1 MLVLSRKSDESLIIA
16 GEIVVTILGIEGDRV
31 KLGITAPPEVVIL
44 RQEVHDRRARR
55 RPAPPPGQP
64 ERA

>member
-44 RQEVHDRRARR
+44 RQEVRDRRARR
-55 RPAPPPGQP
+55 RPAPPPGAA